1 VRESFGQMYAAV
13 ASPASRGQTRRDQDV
28 ASLGGMVRR
37 VVGVA
42 AGLVVI
48 GALGLALGDRDEKVP
63 SYPSTEA
70 LGGDISAHGIGC
82 ARVYPIR
89 GPLFADHDAVNCEVG
104 SAMVTLH
111 VWGVSPPPIDL
122 GEASR
127 HTPWV
132 VGPNW
137 LVATTNRLAA
147 IQVAMVIGGDL
158 IPSWL
163 PDAPLPRR
171 LTTGW
176 MYVPV
181 A

>member
-1 VRESFGQMYAAV
+1 V
-13 ASPASRGQTRRDQDV
+13 P
-28 ASLGGMVRR
+28 SLGGMVRR
-37 VVGVA
+37 IVGVA
-42 AGLVVI
+42 VGLGVI
-48 GALGLALGDRDEKVP
+48 GALGFGLGDRGEKVP
-63 SYPSTEA
+63 SYPSTQA
-70 LGGDISAHGIGC
+70 LGRDISAHGIGC

-89 GPLFADHDAVNCEVG
+89 TLFLADHDAANCEVG
-104 SAMVTLH
+104 SATVTLN

-127 HTPWV
+127 HAPWV

-147 IQVAMVIGGDL
+147 IRVAMVIGGDL

-163 PDAPLPRR
+163 PGAPLPRR
-171 LTTGW
+171 LTTGR

>member
-1 VRESFGQMYAAV
+1 
-13 ASPASRGQTRRDQDV
+13 
-28 ASLGGMVRR
+28 MVRR
-37 VVGVA
+37 VVGVTV
-42 AGLVVI
+42 GLVVI
-48 GALGLALGDRDEKVP
+48 GALGLALGDRDETVA
-63 SYPSTEA
+63 SYPSTQA
-70 LGGDISAHGIGC
+70 LARDISAHGIGC

-89 GPLFADHDAVNCEVG
+89 TLFLADHDTATCEVG
-104 SAMVTLH
+104 SATVTLN

-127 HTPWV
+127 HAPWV

-163 PDAPLPRR
+163 PGAPLPRR
-171 LTTGW
+171 LTTGR
-176 MYVPV
+176 MYAAV